1 MGAYMYFACIVQ
13 LAGKSILKLIKDINH
28 KPQVVINIVISG
40 FLLLANN
47 RILANNENPNNNIIK
62 NFSNKWKWIE
72 AGSEKTKSDLIT

>member
-1 MGAYMYFACIVQ
+1 VQ

-28 KPQVVINIVISG
+28 KPQVIINIVISG

-62 NFSNKWKWIE
+62 NFSNK
-72 AGSEKTKSDLIT
+72 